1 MRSMSVK
8 REEKSEEKV
17 RPEFIH
23 SEDQYEDI
31 LRTE

>member
-1 MRSMSVK
+1 MRSISVK

-17 RPEFIH
+17 RAELVH
-23 SEDQYEDI
+23 SEDQDEDI